1 MTNPSAI
8 AADAFRRRARNHYE
22 GHASAFPH
30 HPTAGYDPRYFRHY
44 HRAEL
49 LRRTCAS
56 LDFDSALDVG
66 CADGFFVDLLRRE
79 LGADAAGVDLAPSFV
94 RRMGS
99 VFGAPG
105 VVGDGVALP
114 FRDDAVDLV
123 LCTETAEH
131 VLDVGALVDELR
143 RVARRWIVVTVP
155 VGSDEEPDLDF
166 TGEGHVHA
174 FDRAALEALFGDA
187 TIFTSRANATFGL
200 YAAVGRHLGER
211 AGRRFVAADLAL
223 ARHLGSETSWLWPL
237 RTRSFVVV
245 APAGKLGFGARS

>member
-1 MTNPSAI
+1 M
-8 AADAFRRRARNHYE
+8 R
-22 GHASAFPH
+22 G
-30 HPTAGYDPRYFRHY
+30 
-44 HRAEL
+44 
-49 LRRTCAS
+49 TCAS

-66 CADGFFVDLLRRE
+66 CADGFFVDLLHHD
-79 LGADAAGVDLAPSFV
+79 LGADAVGVDLAPSFV
-94 RRMGS
+94 RRMRS

-131 VLDVGALVDELR
+131 VLDVRALVDEMR

-174 FDRAALEALFGDA
+174 FDRATLEALFGDA
-187 TIFTSRANATFGL
+187 AIFTSRVNATFGL

-211 AGRRFVAADLAL
+211 VGRRFIQADLAL
-223 ARHLGSETSWLWPL
+223 ARHLGSEASWCWPL

-245 APAGKLGFGARS
+245 ASAREPGLDARA